1 MIDNND
7 RSPEHCDMD
16 LIRSQ
21 VERLIT
27 VLSES
32 RFCGSWCRS
41 DFLQSIKVPARRYAY
56 TLQLMLK
63 KSKKRKSTHSRSPTA
78 SRFPPQSQGSS
89 SDRAQVGSSARL
101 SQHEPV
107 SPTYERSYSHHDNN
121 QGSQVSM
128 NVAPQFNADA
138 ANLDQIWRGFE
149 GSTNEQ
155 LPIWLTDQTLGG
167 NSITQYG
174 LEAFMMPAE
183 YDQRNQFTT
192 PQIW

>member
-1 MIDNND
+1 
-7 RSPEHCDMD
+7 
-16 LIRSQ
+16 
-21 VERLIT
+21 
-27 VLSES
+27 
-32 RFCGSWCRS
+32 
-41 DFLQSIKVPARRYAY
+41 
-56 TLQLMLK
+56 
-63 KSKKRKSTHSRSPTA
+63 
-78 SRFPPQSQGSS
+78 
-89 SDRAQVGSSARL
+89 
-101 SQHEPV
+101 
-107 SPTYERSYSHHDNN
+107 
-121 QGSQVSM
+121 M